1 MISISHYTWSKKE
14 IGDFMKE
21 RILNLLKN
29 IHEAK
34 ELIEI
39 NDLLG
44 LTTTAEYKELQ
55 DVMNELVEEYVVF
68 LTKKGK
74 YILLKNCPGL
84 KVGKLSV
91 NKKGFGF
98 LLLEQED
105 DIYIDAKNMN
115 NAIHDDVVLVETF
128 LSGVRKEAK
137 VIRIIKR
144 DIHNLV
150 GEVIF
155 SDNNKYYLNI
165 DDDKRDLVIEL
176 VPESCKDVVE
186 GHKVLVKIVKELNK
200 RKYLGEVIKI
210 IGHIN
215 DPGTDI
221 LAIAYK
227 HEIYEDFGPGV
238 DEELEKIPNEVAE
251 KELENRRDLTNEC
264 IFTIDG
270 DDTKDID
277 DAIGIRMLEN
287 GNYELGVH
295 IADVSHYVKPNTAL
309 GDSAYERGTSSYL
322 ADTVIPMI
330 PHKLSNGI
338 CSLNEGVIRLTMS
351 CVMEIDKKGKVVN
364 YDIFQSYI
372 KSKKKMTYKKV
383 NDIICRGIVAP
394 GYEEYVDKL
403 NMMNDLSRILRKE
416 KINRGYMDFDLD
428 EAKIVQDETGKA
440 IDVVKRVRE
449 NGEKLIE
456 DFMIAANETV
466 ASHIY
471 QMDLPFVYR
480 VHDNPKAEKVEE
492 FMNLVK
498 LMGYKLIGRQNEYS
512 PKSMQGF
519 LDQLHDKP
527 EFEILS
533 SLLLR
538 SMRKAQYSSENIGH
552 FSLASKAYTHFTSPI
567 RRFPDLQVHR
577 LLKKYLV
584 DNDMSMTTIQSLQ
597 GELVEITQHSSERE
611 VAAIEAERDVL
622 DMKMAEYME
631 DHIGEEYDGMITSI
645 TNFGFFV
652 ELPNLIE
659 GLVHVQTLKGDY
671 FTYVPELLSL
681 IGKSTKK
688 AYRLGDKVRVKCV
701 AASKANSMIDFE
713 LVKVDE
719 NNGNKE
725 QES

>member
-1 MISISHYTWSKKE
+1 MVK
-14 IGDFMKE
+14 DMKE
-21 RILNLLKN
+21 RILNLMNN

-44 LTTTAEYKELQ
+44 LVTTAEYKELQ
-55 DVMNELVEEYVVF
+55 DVMNELVEEYTVF

-98 LLLEQED
+98 LCLDMED

-115 NAIHDDVVLVETF
+115 GAIHDDVVLVEVF
-128 LSGVRKEAK
+128 VNGVRKEAR
-137 VIRIIKR
+137 VIRIVKR

-150 GEVIF
+150 GEVLF
-155 SDNNKYYLNI
+155 TDNNKFYLNI
-165 DDDKRDLVIEL
+165 DNDKRDLVIEL
-176 VPESCKDVVE
+176 TPESCRDVVE
-186 GHKVLVKIVKELNK
+186 GHKVLVKVIKELNK
-200 RKYLGEVIKI
+200 RKYLGEVVKI

-227 HEIYEDFGPGV
+227 HGIYEDFGPEV
-238 DEELEKIPNEVAE
+238 EKELESIPNEVSE
-251 KELENRRDLTNEC
+251 KELEGRRDLTNEV

-277 DAIGIRMLEN
+277 DAISIKKLDN

-295 IADVSHYVKPNTAL
+295 IADVSNYVKPNTAL
-309 GDSAYERGTSSYL
+309 GDAAYERGTSSYL

-351 CVMEIDKKGKVVN
+351 CVMEINEKGKVVD
-364 YDIFQSYI
+364 YDIFTSYI
-372 KSKKKMTYKKV
+372 KSRKKMTYKKV
-383 NDIICRGIVAP
+383 NDVICRGIVAP
-394 GYEEYVDKL
+394 GYEEYADKL
-403 NMMNDLSRILRKE
+403 HLMNELSKILRKE
-416 KINRGYMDFDLD
+416 KISRGYMDFDLD
-428 EAKIVQDETGKA
+428 EAKVVQDETGKA
-440 IDVVKRVRE
+440 IDIIKRTRE

-480 VHDNPKAEKVEE
+480 VHDTPKTEKVDD

-498 LMGYKLIGRQNEYS
+498 LMGYKLVGRHNEYS
-512 PKSMQGF
+512 PKAMQGF

-533 SLLLR
+533 NLLLR

-584 DNDMSMTTIQSLQ
+584 ENDMSMTTIQTLSS
-597 GELVEITQHSSERE
+597 ELIEITRHSSERE
-611 VAAIEAERDVL
+611 VAAVDAERDVL

-631 DHIGEEYDGMITSI
+631 DHIGEEFDGIITTI

-652 ELPNLIE
+652 ELPNLVE

-671 FTYVPELLSL
+671 FTYVPELLSM

-688 AYRLGDKVRVKCV
+688 TYRLGDKVRVKCV
-701 AASKANSMIDFE
+701 SASKENSMIDFE

>member
-1 MISISHYTWSKKE
+1 
-14 IGDFMKE
+14 MKE
-21 RILNLLKN
+21 RILNLMKD

-55 DVMNELVEEYVVF
+55 DVMTELVEEYIVF
-68 LTKKGK
+68 YTKKGK

-98 LLLEQED
+98 LCLEMED

-115 NAIHDDVVLVETF
+115 GAIHDDVVLVEVF
-128 LSGVRKEAK
+128 VKGVRKEAR
-137 VIRIIKR
+137 VIRIVKR
-144 DIHNLV
+144 DVHNLV
-150 GEVIF
+150 GEIIF
-155 SDNNKYYLNI
+155 TDNNKFYLDI

-176 VPESCKDVVE
+176 TPESCKDCVE
-186 GHKVLVKIVKELNK
+186 GHKVLVKVIKELNK
-200 RKYLGEVIKI
+200 RKYLGEVVRI
-210 IGHIN
+210 IGHKN

-227 HEIYEDFGPGV
+227 HGIYEDFGPDV
-238 DEELEKIPNEVAE
+238 EKELEAIPNEVDE
-251 KELENRRDLTNEC
+251 KELVGRRDLTGEV

-295 IADVSHYVKPNTAL
+295 IADVSNYVKPNTAL
-309 GDSAYERGTSSYL
+309 GDAAYERGTSSYL

-351 CVMEIDKKGKVVN
+351 CVMEIDHKGHVVD
-364 YDIFQSYI
+364 YDIFTSYI
-372 KSKKKMTYKKV
+372 KSRKKMTYKKV
-383 NDIICRGIVAP
+383 NDVICRGVVAP
-394 GYEEYVDKL
+394 GYEEYVDRL
-403 NMMNDLSRILRKE
+403 NMMNDLSKILRKY
-416 KINRGYMDFDLD
+416 KISRGYMDFDLD
-428 EAKIVQDETGKA
+428 EAKIVQDENGKA
-440 IDVVKRVRE
+440 IDVIKRVRE

-466 ASHIY
+466 ATHIS

-480 VHDNPKAEKVEE
+480 VHDTPKPEKVDD

-498 LMGYKLIGRQNEYS
+498 LMGYKIVGRHNEYS
-512 PKSMQGF
+512 PKAMQGF

-567 RRFPDLQVHR
+567 RRFPDLEVHR

-584 DNDMSMTTIQSLQ
+584 ENDMSMTTIHTLSS
-597 GELVEITQHSSERE
+597 ELVEITRHSSERE
-611 VAAIEAERDVL
+611 VAAVEAERDVL

-631 DHIGEEYDGMITSI
+631 DHIGEEFDGIINTI

-652 ELPNLIE
+652 ELPNLVE

-671 FTYVPELLSL
+671 FTYVPELLSM

-688 AYRLGDKVRVKCV
+688 TYRLGDKVKVKCV
-701 AASKANSMIDFE
+701 AASKETSMIDFE

-719 NNGNKE
+719 KNGSKE

>member
-1 MISISHYTWSKKE
+1 MVTS
-14 IGDFMKE
+14 MKE
-21 RILNLLKN
+21 RILRLMKD

-34 ELIEI
+34 ELMEI

-44 LTTTAEYKELQ
+44 LTTPAEYKELQ
-55 DVMNELVEEYVVF
+55 DVMNELVEEYTVF
-68 LTKKGK
+68 YTKKGK

-98 LLLEQED
+98 LCLEMED

-115 NAIHDDVVLVETF
+115 GAIHDDVVLVEVF
-128 LSGVRKEAK
+128 IHGVRKEAR
-137 VIRIIKR
+137 VIRIVKR

-150 GEVIF
+150 GEVLF
-155 SDNNKYYLNI
+155 TDNNKYYLNI

-176 VPESCKDVVE
+176 TPESCRDVVE
-186 GHKVLVKIVKELNK
+186 GHKVLVKVIKELNK
-200 RKYLGEVIKI
+200 RKYLGEVVRI

-227 HEIYEDFGPGV
+227 HGIYEDFGPEV
-238 DEELEKIPNEVAE
+238 EKELEAIPNEVAPR
-251 KELENRRDLTNEC
+251 ELEGRRDLTNEV

-277 DAIGIRMLEN
+277 DAISIKKLEN

-295 IADVSHYVKPNTAL
+295 IADVSNYVKPNTAL
-309 GDSAYERGTSSYL
+309 GDAAYERGTSSYL

-351 CVMEIDKKGKVVN
+351 CVMEINEKGKVVD
-364 YDIFQSYI
+364 YDIFTSYI

-383 NDIICRGIVAP
+383 NDVIVRGVVAP
-394 GYEEYVDKL
+394 GYEEFVDKL
-403 NMMNDLSRILRKE
+403 HLMNELSKILRKE
-416 KINRGYMDFDLD
+416 KISRGYMDFDLD

-440 IDVVKRVRE
+440 IDVIKRVRE

-466 ASHIY
+466 ANHIY

-480 VHDNPKAEKVEE
+480 VHDTPKTEKVDD

-498 LMGYKLIGRQNEYS
+498 LMGYKLVGRVNEYS
-512 PKSMQGF
+512 PKAMQGF
-519 LDQLHDKP
+519 LNQLHDKP

-584 DNDMSMTTIQSLQ
+584 DNDMSMTTIQSLST
-597 GELVEITQHSSERE
+597 ELVEITRHSSERE
-611 VAAIEAERDVL
+611 VAAVEAERDVL

-631 DHIGEEYDGMITSI
+631 DHIGEEFDGIINTI

-652 ELPNLIE
+652 ELPNLVE

-671 FTYVPELLSL
+671 FTYVPELLAM

-688 AYRLGDKVRVKCV
+688 TYRLGDKVRVKCV
-701 AASKANSMIDFE
+701 AASKETSMIDFE
-713 LVKVDE
+713 IVKVDE

>member
-1 MISISHYTWSKKE
+1 MVKS
-14 IGDFMKE
+14 MKE
-21 RILNLLKN
+21 KILKLMKD

-34 ELIEI
+34 ELMEI

-44 LTTTAEYKELQ
+44 LTTPAEYKELQ
-55 DVMNELVEEYVVF
+55 DVMNELVEEYTIF
-68 LTKKGK
+68 YTKKGK

-98 LLLEQED
+98 LCLEMED

-115 NAIHDDVVLVETF
+115 GAIHDDVVLVEVF
-128 LSGVRKEAK
+128 IHGVRKEAR
-137 VIRIIKR
+137 VIRIVKR

-150 GEVIF
+150 GEVLF
-155 SDNNKYYLNI
+155 TDNNKYYLNI

-176 VPESCKDVVE
+176 TPESCKDVVE
-186 GHKVLVKIVKELNK
+186 GHKVLVKVIKELNK
-200 RKYLGEVIKI
+200 RKYLGEVVRI

-227 HEIYEDFGPGV
+227 HGIYEDFGPEV
-238 DEELEKIPNEVAE
+238 EKELESIPNEVNE
-251 KELENRRDLTNEC
+251 KELEGRRDLTNEV

-277 DAIGIRMLEN
+277 DAISIKKLDN

-295 IADVSHYVKPNTAL
+295 IADVSNYVKPNTAL
-309 GDSAYERGTSSYL
+309 GDAAYERGTSSYL

-351 CVMEIDKKGKVVN
+351 CVMEINEKGKVVN
-364 YDIFQSYI
+364 YDIFTSYI
-372 KSKKKMTYKKV
+372 KSRKKMTYKKV
-383 NDIICRGIVAP
+383 NDVIVRGIVAP
-394 GYEEYVDKL
+394 GYEEFADKL
-403 NMMNDLSRILRKE
+403 HLMNDLSKILRKE
-416 KINRGYMDFDLD
+416 KISRGYMDFDLD

-440 IDVVKRVRE
+440 IDVIKRVRE

-466 ASHIY
+466 ANHIY

-480 VHDNPKAEKVEE
+480 VHDTPKPEKVDD

-498 LMGYKLIGRQNEYS
+498 LMGYKLVGRYNEYS
-512 PKSMQGF
+512 PKAMQGF

-584 DNDMSMTTIQSLQ
+584 ENDMSMTTIQTLGSS
-597 GELVEITQHSSERE
+597 LVEITRHSSERE
-611 VAAIEAERDVL
+611 VAAVEAERDVL

-631 DHIGEEYDGMITSI
+631 NHIGEEFDGIINTI

-652 ELPNLIE
+652 ELPNLVE

-671 FTYVPELLSL
+671 FTYVPELLAM

-688 AYRLGDKVRVKCV
+688 TYRLGDKIRVKCV
-701 AASKANSMIDFE
+701 AASKETSMIDFE
-713 LVKVDE
+713 IVKVDE

-725 QES
+725 QEG